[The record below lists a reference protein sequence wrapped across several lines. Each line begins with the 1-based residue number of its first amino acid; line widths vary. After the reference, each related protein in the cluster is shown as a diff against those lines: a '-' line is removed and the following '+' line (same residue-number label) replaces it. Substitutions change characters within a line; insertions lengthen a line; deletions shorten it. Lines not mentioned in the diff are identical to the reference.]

1 MTLKEFIKT
10 KTFKVNALAAVG
22 ITLFL
27 IGFIMIFLRIY
38 TNHGDSV
45 EIPDLKGKST
55 QEVANLLELNDLR
68 FEIKDSV
75 YSAETAPGTVLDQ
88 YPKPGMKVKQNR
100 IVFLTLC
107 ALNQEMIPMPQLTDI
122 SYRQATNLIE
132 NSGLVAGNIQ
142 YKLSEF
148 LNLVLEQ
155 RVNGRIVAKGEMV
168 PKGSRVDLVL
178 GSDSDG
184 LTIAVPQLTGHTLSD
199 AQVMIEESFLSIGT
213 VNYDESITSE
223 EQKAQGVI
231 YKQSPDPAEVFEI
244 TRGTSIDVWLTVD
257 PAKVQQEPDTVQ
269 PENSFF

>member
-1 MTLKEFIKT
+1 MTLKEFLKT
-10 KTFKVNALAAVG
+10 KTFKINALAAVG

-27 IGFIMIFLRIY
+27 IGLIMIFLRIY

-55 QEVANLLELNDLR
+55 QEVANILELNDLR

-107 ALNQEMIPMPQLTDI
+107 ALSQEMIPMPQLTDI

-132 NSGLVAGNIQ
+132 SSGLVAGQIQ

-148 LNLVLEQ
+148 PNLVLEQ

-168 PKGSRVDLVL
+168 PKGSTVDLVL

-184 LTIAVPQLTGHTLSD
+184 LTIATPALTGRSLAD
-199 AQVMIEESFLSIGT
+199 AQVVIEESFLTLGAI
-213 VNYDESITSE
+213 NYDETITSE
-223 EQKAQGVI
+223 ELKAQGVI

-244 TRGTSIDVWLTVD
+244 TRGTTIDVWLTVD
-257 PAKVQQEPDTVQ
+257 PAKVQQETETEQ

>member
-27 IGFIMIFLRIY
+27 IVFIMIFLRIY
-38 TNHGDSV
+38 TNHGNSV

-122 SYRQATNLIE
+122 SYRQATNLLE
-132 NSGLVAGNIQ
+132 SAGLVAGRIE

-148 LNLVLEQ
+148 HNLVLEQ

-168 PKGSRVDLVL
+168 PKGSTVDLVL
-178 GSDSDG
+178 GSDSDD
-184 LTIAVPQLTGHTLSD
+184 LTIAVPQLTGHNLAD
-199 AQVMIEESFLSIGT
+199 AMVMIEESFLSIGT
-213 VNYDESITSE
+213 VNYDQSITSE
-223 EQKAQGVI
+223 ELKAQGII
-231 YKQSPDPAEVFEI
+231 YKQSPDPAEIFEI

-257 PAKVQQEPDTVQ
+257 PAKVQQEPETEQ